1 MPRAVK
7 SRPAPLHLL
16 HRCSQLADGLFA
28 RHVGDVELT
37 PRQFAVL
44 EAVAGQSGLSQTDIM
59 AATGIDRSSTAEL
72 VRRLVS
78 NGCLQRR
85 RTRRDTRV
93 YAVRITTRGRE
104 LMAIGASATR
114 AAEEALLMPV
124 APDQRAAFLEVLVR
138 IVSVTEKLKGSEGA
152 KTGS

>member
-1 MPRAVK
+1 MPQAAK
-7 SRPAPLHLL
+7 SLSSLIHLL
-16 HRCSQLADGLFA
+16 HRASQRADGLFA
-28 RHVGDVELT
+28 RHVQDHDLT
-37 PRQFAVL
+37 PRQFAIL
-44 EAVAGQSGLSQTDIM
+44 QAVADKDGLSQTDIM

-104 LMAIGASATR
+104 LLSIGASATR
-114 AAEEALLMPV
+114 VAEDALLMPV
-124 APDQRAAFLEVLVR
+124 APN
-138 IVSVTEKLKGSEGA
+138 
-152 KTGS
+152 